1 MKRSLQAK
9 KTLLGVTLLE
19 IMLVLAIASMVIVMS
34 IRYYQ
39 SASNNQ
45 KINAALNVITGM
57 VAGGESVLGAT
68 GSLATVGTAIKPYL
82 PNNKLPD
89 SPWGGVVEVTA
100 AGESTY
106 RFTVN
111 VPAAVCPGLLALVNQ
126 NSKLSTSNCG
136 TPGKITV
143 IVVE

>member
-45 KINAALNVITGM
+45 KINAALNVITGV
-57 VAGGESVLGAT
+57 VAGGESVLGAK
-68 GSLATVGTAIKPYL
+68 GSLATVGADILPYL
-82 PNNKLPD
+82 PNAKLPD
-89 SPWGGVVEVTA
+89 SPWGSPIVFGIQNVSDYT
-100 AGESTY
+100 
-106 RFTVN
+106 FTMN
-111 VPAAVCPGLLALVNQ
+111 VPTAVCPSLKALIEQ
-126 NSKLSTSNCG
+126 NSKITAGCG
-136 TPGKITV
+136 ANSVSVKVLG
-143 IVVE
+143 